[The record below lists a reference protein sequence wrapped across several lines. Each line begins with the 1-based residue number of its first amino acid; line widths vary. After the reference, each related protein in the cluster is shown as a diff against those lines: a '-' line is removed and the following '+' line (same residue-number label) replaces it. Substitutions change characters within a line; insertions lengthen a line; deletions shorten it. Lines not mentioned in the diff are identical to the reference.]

1 MTINETT
8 RVSHHYRGAFY
19 LLITSLVWGFAFV
32 PQRLASS
39 HVEAHTFNAIKYL
52 GATVLMVS
60 LFWKTLRQHL
70 RVTPS
75 KQMALLG
82 FLLFAGSAL
91 QQIGVAST
99 TAGKAGFI
107 TGLYM
112 VFTPILLMTLWRAN
126 VPTRCWTGAFVAVSG
141 LSLLCVNER
150 LTIARGD
157 LWVLGSA
164 LMFSLLLIYGDRFV
178 ARSNPIT
185 LATGQ
190 YFFCG
195 IFSALALALSER
207 PTLGAMYEAAP
218 SLAYMIFFSTGIG
231 YTLALVGQRY
241 VRPEIAA
248 LIMALEAVFAALAGW
263 LLLDERLNSQQ
274 LIGCSLML
282 IGCLVAQQASVSS
295 ASASKSDDTVKD

>member
-1 MTINETT
+1 MTINEPPHA
-8 RVSHHYRGAFY
+8 SHHYRGALY

-32 PQRLASS
+32 PQRLASA
-39 HVEAHTFNAIKYL
+39 HVEANTFNTIKYL
-52 GATVLMVS
+52 GATALMLS
-60 LFWKTLRQHL
+60 IFWGTLRKHL
-70 RVTPS
+70 RTTS
-75 KQMALLG
+75 SRKMLLLG

-99 TAGKAGFI
+99 TAGKAGFV

-112 VFTPILLMTLWRAN
+112 VFTPILLMMFWRTR
-126 VPTRCWTGAFVAVSG
+126 VSLRCWLGALVALCG
-141 LSLLCVNER
+141 LALLCVDER
-150 LTIARGD
+150 LTIATGD

-164 LMFSLLLIYGDRFV
+164 IMFSLLLIYGDRFV
-178 ARSNPIT
+178 AQNDPIT

-195 IFSALALALSER
+195 MFCALTLVLCER
-207 PTLGAMYEAAP
+207 PTFPAIKEAAP

-263 LLLDERLNSQQ
+263 LVLDERLNTQQ
-274 LIGCSLML
+274 IIGCAFML
-282 IGCLVAQQASVSS
+282 LGCLVAQQSS
-295 ASASKSDDTVKD
+295 TRPAPTTQQQ

>member
-1 MTINETT
+1 MTINEQP
-8 RVSHHYRGAFY
+8 RAPHHYRGALY

-32 PQRLASS
+32 PQRLASA

-52 GATVLMVS
+52 GATVLMLS
-60 LFWKTLRQHL
+60 IFWRTLRRHL
-70 RVTPS
+70 RTTS
-75 KQMALLG
+75 SGQMLLLG

-112 VFTPILLMTLWRAN
+112 VFTPILLMTFWR
-126 VPTRCWTGAFVAVSG
+126 TRISLRCWIGAVIAVFG
-141 LSLLCVNER
+141 LVLLCINEQ
-150 LTIARGD
+150 LTIDGGD
-157 LWVLGSA
+157 LWVLCSA
-164 LMFSLLLIYGDRFV
+164 LMFSLLVIYGDRFV
-178 ARSNPIT
+178 ATNDPIT

-195 IFSALALALSER
+195 IFCSLALVLRER
-207 PTLGAMYEAAP
+207 PTVSAIQEAAP

-263 LLLDERLNSQQ
+263 LVLDEHLNTQQ
-274 LIGCSLML
+274 GIGCAFML
-282 IGCLVAQQASVSS
+282 LGCLIAQQSS
-295 ASASKSDDTVKD
+295 TRATPATQEQ